1 MTHDELLA
9 KLSWP
14 LPITMTLVGQNK
26 VTDALRAVV
35 KLHKPSNLD
44 YRMCF
49 YCPHEYPCPTI
60 LAIEKELG

>member
-9 KLSWP
+9 RLSGP

-35 KLHKPSNLD
+35 ELHNGKGINNRCVS
-44 YRMCF
+44 CAAGSK
-49 YCPHEYPCPTI
+49 CETI
-60 LAIEKELG
+60 QVIERELG